1 MSATALLCLS
11 FLATGPRA
19 TLELWSEPLGAV
31 VLVDRRPAGAT
42 PLRLEILPGLH
53 QVEVCARGHECVLID
68 HLAESGQAKVL
79 WVGLGRPARLAV
91 GTALASVGGALSA
104 VGLGILLFVGNGGHT
119 EADRGDRNSRWTS
132 GGWGS
137 PRRLAT
143 HGPGEVLRGRA
154 LRGHLLEARSE
165 GEWNGG
171 GVSSVVEDAG
181 AQGASSM
188 GSCPGDGKESALQVS
203 AGGSRAGQVAH
214 GQQQTAELRQHA
226 FKSLVVVHR
235 AKRVAVRGTAAAGS
249 RLAPFRDLRSRESP

>member
-11 FLATGPRA
+11 LLATGPRA

-104 VGLGILLFVGNGGHT
+104 VGLGILLFVGNGGPT
-119 EADRGDRNSRWTS
+119 EADR
-132 GGWGS
+132 
-137 PRRLAT
+137 
-143 HGPGEVLRGRA
+143 V
-154 LRGHLLEARSE
+154 RS
-165 GEWNGG
+165 
-171 GVSSVVEDAG
+171 A
-181 AQGASSM
+181 
-188 GSCPGDGKESALQVS
+188 PPP
-203 AGGSRAGQVAH
+203 GSRVVGGILTGAGILVGLSSLGAFLAGRHGQVREVPITPA
-214 GQQQTAELRQHA
+214 
-226 FKSLVVVHR
+226 SV
-235 AKRVAVRGTAAAGS
+235 AAGPEWGLTV
-249 RLAPFRDLRSRESP
+249 RLRF